1 MDVLYWKY
9 SLYELIQRV
18 QLRLGFETSVLLS
31 QHSAMVDIASAMFAD
46 PKKAK
51 KAKNVTDG
59 APTYEAAIANMNSI
73 LKWG

>member
-1 MDVLYWKY
+1 MYWKY
-9 SLYELIQRV
+9 SIYELIQRV

-31 QHSAMVDIASAMFAD
+31 QHASMVGIANALFSD

-51 KAKNVTDG
+51 VKNVTEG
-59 APTYEAAIANMNSI
+59 ATTYEAALANMNAI